1 MSTMI
6 YHAKMFQIIYPNNI
20 AFISQSTSFPQN
32 PNTSSHLVL
41 DHIHIHTSIDT
52 LINKIDSIFIPKS
65 NHIKYPFKLLL
76 ISLLL
81 NNSFKCTS
89 SKSHAVVDRDS
100 CIIFKIRLRITFFFV
115 KLRQTI
121 VGLSNLMQ
129 SLNSQPENPH
139 VQ

>member
-1 MSTMI
+1 MFYDYHKRAHATIENKQISGDSI
-6 YHAKMFQIIYPNNI
+6 YHHRTTQPQIWLCPSPY
-20 AFISQSTSFPQN
+20 T
-32 PNTSSHLVL
+32 
-41 DHIHIHTSIDT
+41 TSIDT

-129 SLNSQPENPH
+129 SLNSQPENARA
-139 VQ
+139 Q